1 MLNGVGI
8 DVPIHALDAV
18 EKALAGEHHV
28 LFSRTAALQN
38 VLGKLAGDFDDRLQ
52 ITTSPRQPPN
62 AVRGQSPRCCPAPTK
77 ALATARPTLFPFAL
91 NLLHGVS

>member
-1 MLNGVGI
+1 VLNGVGI

-28 LFSRTAALQN
+28 LFSTTAALQN

-62 AVRGQSPRCCPAPTK
+62 AVRGAIAEVLPSSNQSSRNRAADTFSLGHKSPSRC
-77 ALATARPTLFPFAL
+77 
-91 NLLHGVS
+91 